1 VPLCILTT
9 ISLSPF
15 LLQFA
20 YPGYFR
26 ENGHADAFSNIHF
39 ALLDIVSTQDTPS
52 GLQLEFKVVS
62 YANQEVIRKVLP
74 LRTKQELL
82 GVHSAE
88 GTTQA
93 EFDEAV
99 RLISG
104 SGADGAVQV
113 VCEPHWGFVPLWREV
128 WYRAVVAL
136 AMMFFLVLP
145 VLAVLWYVGAALYY
159 IVRGA
164 ELVRRDELEQRYRE
178 HKNK

>member
-1 VPLCILTT
+1 ML
-9 ISLSPF
+9 
-15 LLQFA
+15 
-20 YPGYFR
+20 FR
-26 ENGHADAFSNIHF
+26 S
-39 ALLDIVSTQDTPS
+39 
-52 GLQLEFKVVS
+52 LQLEFKVVS
-62 YANQEVIRKVLP
+62 HANEEVVRKVLP

-82 GVHSAE
+82 HARSVE

-93 EFDEAV
+93 EYDAVV
-99 RLISG
+99 RLIG
-104 SGADGAVQV
+104 SGGGDVRV

-145 VLAVLWYVGAALYY
+145 ALAILWYVGAAVFY

-178 HKNK
+178 HKKNE